1 MPFTCFSSPD
11 SRRLENFPLACLN
24 ALVELSD
31 ALLSLIARPSPE
43 LLAALLQTRQ
53 PFEAVIGCCGHPLSI
68 EIEAKASPFIRLKP
82 TTALVTPYSGQG
94 DAARGH
100 QTRDATTHA
109 YYYKYCYVRTVWK
122 FHDFSITQ
130 ILREINFGDCRS
142 AKSAIL
148 TYLNF
153 DFL

>member
-82 TTALVTPYSGQG
+82 TTALVTPYLGQG
-94 DAARGH
+94 DTTAGGGH

-130 ILREINFGDCRS
+130 ILREINFGESRS
-142 AKSAIL
+142 SKVP
-148 TYLNF
+148 
-153 DFL
+153 FLLFVGL